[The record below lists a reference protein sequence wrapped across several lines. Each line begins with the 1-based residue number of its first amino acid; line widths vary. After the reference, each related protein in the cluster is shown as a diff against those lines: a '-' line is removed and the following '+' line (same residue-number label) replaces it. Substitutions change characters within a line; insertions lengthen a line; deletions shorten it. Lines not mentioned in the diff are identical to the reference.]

1 MMNDATNKKIVIVEA
16 KYISNP
22 EDVKNFRNQI
32 EDAEKQVSKYL
43 NSEEWAAD
51 YGVIVVI
58 SWPPEDVLDD
68 IPYPAKVG
76 EFNNPYIEWV
86 GRKGG

>member
-1 MMNDATNKKIVIVEA
+1 MLGEFGDSYTEYPAGKEEFIFWSDEVCRMNKKAVIVEA
-16 KYISNP
+16 KYISNQ

-51 YGVIVVI
+51 
-58 SWPPEDVLDD
+58 
-68 IPYPAKVG
+68 
-76 EFNNPYIEWV
+76 
-86 GRKGG
+86 

>member
-1 MMNDATNKKIVIVEA
+1 MEWLGERIKEEGPDFVMK
-16 KYISNP
+16 
-22 EDVKNFRNQI
+22 
-32 EDAEKQVSKYL
+32 DAEKQVSKYL
-43 NSEEWAAD
+43 NSAEWAAD

>member
-1 MMNDATNKKIVIVEA
+1 MNKKAVIVEA
-16 KYISNP
+16 KYISNQ

-43 NSEEWAAD
+43 NSGEWAAD

-68 IPYPAKVG
+68 VPYPAKVG
-76 EFNNPYIEWV
+76 EFNNPHIEYFS
-86 GRKGG
+86 KEGG